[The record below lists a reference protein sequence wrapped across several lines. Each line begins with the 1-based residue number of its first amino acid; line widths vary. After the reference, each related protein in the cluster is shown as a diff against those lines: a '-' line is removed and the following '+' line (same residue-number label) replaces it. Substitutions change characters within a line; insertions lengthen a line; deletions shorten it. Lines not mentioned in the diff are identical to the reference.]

1 MQKMVVKKEQSCLW
15 GSDTDCILDIKKFW
29 DNIQH
34 RKCKDKSLEV
44 NPVWGR
50 NRRNMAIHQRLKESL
65 ALFEKMYDKK
75 KIEHCEIWIE
85 ILIEIFTKEQSIAS
99 FTVSVKVAVY

>member
-1 MQKMVVKKEQSCLW
+1 
-15 GSDTDCILDIKKFW
+15 
-29 DNIQH
+29 
-34 RKCKDKSLEV
+34 
-44 NPVWGR
+44 
-50 NRRNMAIHQRLKESL
+50 MAIHQRLKESL
-65 ALFEKMYDKK
+65 ALFEKMYDKKK